1 MPLRDIQ
8 PDIVAPKGQKVTL
21 DASGSVYAES
31 GSTYQWYVDTMVEAY
46 QKIEGATSPQY
57 QFTASQVQNYKC
69 VITHPDGTH
78 HYEVHCRVQIES
90 K

>member
-1 MPLRDIQ
+1 MQ

-21 DASGSVYAES
+21 DASRSVYAEN
-31 GSTYQWYVDTMVEAY
+31 GSTYQWYVAGGVGSYD
-46 QKIEGATSPQY
+46 KIEGAASPQY
-57 QFTASQVQNYKC
+57 QVTVAEWTDYKC

-78 HYEVHCRVQIES
+78 HYEVHCRVRTEN